1 MSRGNPRGTPTPPPS
16 SGRCRRGR
24 TGRELP
30 SPSLAA
36 SGPFFSLNNTDF
48 VVTVAF
54 VLFVAVLL
62 YLKVPSIVTKMLDDR
77 SKGIQSEL
85 DEARSL
91 REEAQS
97 LLASYERKQQEI
109 SEQSERIISN
119 AKDEAAA
126 AAEQAK
132 KDLSVSIER
141 RIAASNDQISSAQS
155 AAIREIRNKA
165 ITIAISAL
173 EEVISSNLDSK
184 QRSELIDSAVKEV
197 EEKLH

>member
-1 MSRGNPRGTPTPPPS
+1 MKKFLLAIALTI
-16 SGRCRRGR
+16 
-24 TGRELP
+24 P
-30 SPSLAA
+30 SPSFAA

-132 KDLSVSIER
+132 KELSVSIER
-141 RIAASNDQISSAQS
+141 RIAAANDQISSAQA
-155 AAIREIRNKA
+155 AAIREVRNKA
-165 ITIAISAL
+165 ITIAISAV
-173 EEVISSNLDSK
+173 EEVISSNIDSK

>member
-1 MSRGNPRGTPTPPPS
+1 
-16 SGRCRRGR
+16 
-24 TGRELP
+24 
-30 SPSLAA
+30 
-36 SGPFFSLNNTDF
+36 
-48 VVTVAF
+48 
-54 VLFVAVLL
+54 
-62 YLKVPSIVTKMLDDR
+62 MLDDR

-141 RIAASNDQISSAQS
+141 RIAAANDQISSAQA
-155 AAIREIRNKA
+155 AAIREVRNKA
-165 ITIAISAL
+165 ITIAISAV
-173 EEVISSNLDSK
+173 EEVISSNIRFQSNALN
-184 QRSELIDSAVKEV
+184 
-197 EEKLH
+197 

>member
-1 MSRGNPRGTPTPPPS
+1 MKKFLLAIALTI
-16 SGRCRRGR
+16 
-24 TGRELP
+24 P
-30 SPSLAA
+30 SPSFAA

-109 SEQSERIISN
+109 SKQSERIISN

-141 RIAASNDQISSAQS
+141 RIAAANDQISSAQA
-155 AAIREIRNKA
+155 AAIREVRNKA
-165 ITIAISAL
+165 ITIAISAV
-173 EEVISSNLDSK
+173 EEVISSNIDSK